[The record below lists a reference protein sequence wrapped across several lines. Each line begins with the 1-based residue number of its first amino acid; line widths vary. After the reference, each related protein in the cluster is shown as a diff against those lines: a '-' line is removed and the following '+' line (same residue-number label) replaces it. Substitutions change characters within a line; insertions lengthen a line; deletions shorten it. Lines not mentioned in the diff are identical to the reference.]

1 MMIRTITAA
10 IAGREHGRWR
20 RDPSPAPVQR
30 RPSHT
35 DNALADGN
43 VVQLTPSTV
52 VTVNGREVPLEAL
65 TPGSNI
71 ILESMA
77 PTTRNG
83 RHTNSAIPSFRDR
96 YGGPGG
102 PAKRRDHTFRM
113 AVATAAVAPAA
124 LPPPHHAGL
133 DVQLARDLRQGF
145 RCRSTIAHRCTSIGE
160 RIRLPEWRCKRCG
173 VRRELSR
180 ATLDR
185 RQPTSIDENIASS
198 DSRRGRVVDSR
209 RVPSARASE
218 VLEGPVIK
226 RALRALFTE
235 REKPTYFEIQL
246 TDNACFLLRPLT
258 FEARAWSE
266 KVLAE
271 PVANGDRLVSS
282 AIVTAIAAEAIKR
295 GYLVRFV

>member
-1 MMIRTITAA
+1 MRVLASAKSIRRIPET
-10 IAGREHGRWR
+10 R
-20 RDPSPAPVQR
+20 PATEKGDYDAPNDNGCDCWPRARALAQGIVTGTGPG

-35 DNALADGN
+35 DNAFADGN

-145 RCRSTIAHRCTSIGE
+145 FA
-160 RIRLPEWRCKRCG
+160 
-173 VRRELSR
+173 
-180 ATLDR
+180 A
-185 RQPTSIDENIASS
+185 A
-198 DSRRGRVVDSR
+198 
-209 RVPSARASE
+209 AR
-218 VLEGPVIK
+218 
-226 RALRALFTE
+226 
-235 REKPTYFEIQL
+235 
-246 TDNACFLLRPLT
+246 
-258 FEARAWSE
+258 
-266 KVLAE
+266 
-271 PVANGDRLVSS
+271 
-282 AIVTAIAAEAIKR
+282 
-295 GYLVRFV
+295 